1 MQSQSTIRVSRRISM
16 YVFGC
21 YSLLIA
27 LSISCQRLALSC
39 RAPNFLWQH
48 TYTAA
53 FTTLFIFTTS
63 TAVDPLWFQDY
74 SYISIQQE
82 LLPLP
87 RVVDSMLNKTLLIL
101 LSMDMIVNHLFL
113 PSGSRDEHIRTATP
127 LVLFLLH
134 CISFTLPWQST
145 RVESASAVGCS
156 LLFST
161 TTAHLKSTL
170 KTYWPSVFAL

>member
-87 RVVDSMLNKTLLIL
+87 RAVDSMLNKTLLIL

-134 CISFTLPWQST
+134 CISFTLP
-145 RVESASAVGCS
+145 
-156 LLFST
+156 
-161 TTAHLKSTL
+161 
-170 KTYWPSVFAL
+170 